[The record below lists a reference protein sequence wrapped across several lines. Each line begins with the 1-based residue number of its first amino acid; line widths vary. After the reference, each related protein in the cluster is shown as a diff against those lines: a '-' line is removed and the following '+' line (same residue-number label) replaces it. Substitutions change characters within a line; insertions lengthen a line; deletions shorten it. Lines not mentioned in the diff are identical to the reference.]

1 LRGIF
6 VIPSVEGVL
15 FLLGA
20 DSFCASAA
28 IRIQAPEARLKW
40 QLPAAF
46 AVCDG
51 LGSFVGSVT
60 QAGRILDGG
69 IASGISAAAVIA
81 AIGLVTMIG
90 KRPAEQYSTW
100 PGRAGVLVAIPLL
113 LAVDNFLAGQTN
125 FSGVSP
131 VIMAGMTAATSYG
144 MSLVGLAAG
153 KFAGS
158 RLERFGL
165 ARVASAALMLGAW
178 VAS

>member
-6 VIPSVEGVL
+6 VIPSVAGIL

-28 IRIQAPEARLKW
+28 IRIQLPEARLKR

-51 LGSFVGSVT
+51 IGSFVGSAT

-69 IASGISAAAVIA
+69 IASGIGAAAVIA
-81 AIGLVTMIG
+81 AIGLVMIG
-90 KRPAEQYSTW
+90 KRRADKYSTW

-113 LAVDNFLAGQTN
+113 LAVDNFIAGQTN
-125 FSGVSP
+125 FSGVAP

-153 KFAGS
+153 EFAGS
-158 RLERFGL
+158 RLERIGL
-165 ARVASAALMLGAW
+165 AGLASAALMLGAW
-178 VAS
+178 AAS